1 MSPTAAP
8 PKPSRAPS
16 PITERATAFVAERR
30 ERAETLGRGLAEHVH
45 DPAAFV
51 RAVDDA
57 LRELAD
63 PEYLGGSHGVVPT
76 LGPTRGV
83 RWPLLA
89 AILRGFKAETR
100 RERPSTLLDL
110 AGALLAEPI
119 VETHWIAFGL
129 LDRTVRAEPERS
141 WQQLRRAPAQ
151 AGDWATVDALAHPF
165 GRGILAEPY
174 RWAELEQ
181 LVFSPSRWERRLV
194 GSTVATI
201 PHVERGPGRQP
212 IVVERGLAL
221 LDQLIGDAEPDVRK
235 ALSWAYRTLAQIDL
249 PATVDALRR
258 EAAQA
263 AATDDGHRAWVIRD
277 SLSKLPTPAAQE
289 LKDRLGTIRSRRD
302 QPSTSLAASTAA
314 SFLGAGLEALETP
327 PADRPIIARP

>member
-1 MSPTAAP
+1 MSATAAP
-8 PKPSRAPS
+8 PKPAKPAS

-30 ERAETLGRGLAEHVH
+30 HRAETLGRGLAEHVH

-57 LRELAD
+57 LRQLAD
-63 PEYLGGSHGVVPT
+63 PVYLEGSHGVVPT
-76 LGPTRGV
+76 LGPTHGV

-110 AGALLAEPI
+110 ATALLAEPM
-119 VETHWIAFGL
+119 VEAHWIAFGL
-129 LDRTVRAEPERS
+129 LDRTVRIEPERS
-141 WQQLRRAPAQ
+141 WQQLRRAAAQ
-151 AGDWATVDALAHPF
+151 ASDWATVDALAHPF

-194 GSTVATI
+194 GSTIATI
-201 PHVERGPGRQP
+201 PHVERGPGREP
-212 IVVERGLAL
+212 IVVQRGLEL
-221 LDQLIGDAEPDVRK
+221 LGQLIGDAEPDVRK
-235 ALSWAYRTLAQIDL
+235 ALSWAYRTLAQLDL
-249 PATVDALRR
+249 PATVEQLRR

-263 AATDDGHRAWVIRD
+263 AATDDGHRAWVVRD
-277 SLSKLPTPAAQE
+277 SLSKLPAPVAQE

-302 QPSTSLAASTAA
+302 QPSTSVAAATAA
-314 SFLGAGLEALETP
+314 GFLGAGLESLDTP
-327 PADRPIIARP
+327 PAARPIIVRP